1 MQRDGRRG
9 NQPSPRTSRTERAGY
24 RTEQEAPALSEQAR
38 ERALRRRKHRKHVLI
53 AFYLIL
59 FFVVLSAA
67 AILSVTVLFKITD
80 ISVSGKTRYSQEQ
93 IIQASGIKI
102 GDNLVLTKTKEDAQK
117 IRAALPY
124 IGSAK
129 ITRRFPT
136 GISIEVEEAKIMGA
150 AAYGSG
156 YIIVGSDE
164 TVLETVSSPPDGY
177 MTINGLNI
185 KKAQA
190 GARIQFADSMQEN
203 AFSSTL
209 EAIQKSGISNIT
221 SSDFSQVSRI
231 LLNYDGRITIN
242 LGTATDLTYKLKF
255 AKELLKTQIQSTET
269 GTLNMSTA
277 GDTDRAYFDPSTSAV
292 SSSAA
297 AKK

>member
-1 MQRDGRRG
+1 MQRDGGRG
-9 NQPSPRTSRTERAGY
+9 YQPSPRTPRTERAGY
-24 RTEQEAPALSEQAR
+24 RTEQQVPAFSEQAR

-59 FFVVLSAA
+59 FFVVISAA

-80 ISVSGKTRYSQEQ
+80 ISVSGKSRYTQEQ

-117 IRAALPY
+117 IRTALPY
-124 IGSAK
+124 IGSVK
-129 ITRRFPT
+129 ISKRFPT
-136 GISIEVEEAKIMGA
+136 GVSIEVEEAKIMGA
-150 AAYGSG
+150 AVYGSR
-156 YIIVGSDE
+156 YAIIGSDE
-164 TVLETVSSPPDGY
+164 TVLETASSAPEGY
-177 MTINGLNI
+177 MTIKGLNI

-190 GARIQFADSMQEN
+190 GSKIQFADSMQET
-203 AFSSTL
+203 AFRSTL
-209 EAIQKSGISNIT
+209 EAIKESGITSIT

-231 LLNYDGRITIN
+231 LLIYDGRITIN

-255 AKELLKTQIQSTET
+255 AKEILKTQIKSTET

-277 GDTDRAYFDPSTSAV
+277 GDTDRAYFDPSTAAV
-292 SSSAA
+292 SSAA